1 MRRARLLAAVEGP
14 GREAAVVALLLLLIR
29 PALLPDPR
37 PVVGS
42 LNDDAIYV
50 ALGRAIA
57 EGHGYRSLYL
67 PGDPV
72 QVRYPPTLPAV
83 LAVLWRIGGTL
94 DAVTELALALNAV
107 LIALAAGL
115 LYWLART
122 RLRLHPALAAA
133 FVVGPF
139 LLDASLLY
147 SRLILSEPYF
157 VAGWAAALALGY
169 RAAEQEPGPCRVVTA
184 LALGLVLAA
193 TALARSQALALVP
206 ALLAALVAKRVD
218 ARALTAATAGALA
231 PLAAWHWVHARWV
244 AAGPL
249 STAADEVSYVAWT
262 GIESASS
269 AIRTVVGA
277 AVLNAANY
285 TVIFSRYFGDL
296 VLGGF
301 LVVVSLAALAVAGA
315 LRRFRS
321 DPGLVL
327 GTSAAA
333 AITAA
338 WPFTQDRLVLPLL
351 PFIGMLAA
359 TEVARLLRST
369 APRGRIILAALLCA
383 AAASVAIRQ
392 VTIRH
397 HVNARLA
404 AGMAADYYTPT
415 DYVQRTS
422 RLLVALTDWVRANTR
437 PEDRIMAALPGG
449 VYLHTG
455 RKAVPAGPVQPMIG
469 RRLFR
474 TPGAYLA
481 GQILAERP
489 TVLVVHEPRRGR
501 ADIARDV
508 DAVLA
513 RCPGVLTPLPTT
525 PAGFAA
531 SYRIRADA
539 SCLAPIARGD
549 AAGEARGP
557 MDHRAGET
565 G

>member
-1 MRRARLLAAVEGP
+1 MRRARLPAAVAGP
-14 GREAAVVALLLLLIR
+14 GREAALVALLLLLIR

-37 PVVGS
+37 PAVGS

-72 QVRYPPTLPAV
+72 QVRYPPALPAV
-83 LAVLWRIGGTL
+83 LAVLWRTGGTL
-94 DAVTELALALNAV
+94 DAVTELALALNAA

-122 RLRLHPALAAA
+122 RLRLHPALAAG

-169 RAAEQEPGPCRVVTA
+169 RVAEQEPGHRRVVTA
-184 LALGLVLAA
+184 LALGLILAA
-193 TALARSQALALVP
+193 TALARSQGLALVP
-206 ALLAALVAKRVD
+206 ALLAALVLKRVD
-218 ARALTAATAGALA
+218 ARALTAAAAGALV
-231 PLAAWHWVHARWV
+231 PIAAWQWVHARWV

-262 GIESASS
+262 GIESVGS
-269 AIRTVVGA
+269 AIQTVVGA
-277 AVLNAANY
+277 AVLNALRY
-285 TVIFSRYFGDL
+285 TVIFSEYFGDL
-296 VLGGF
+296 VLAG
-301 LVVVSLAALAVAGA
+301 LLLVVSLVVLAVGGA
-315 LRRFRS
+315 ARRFRS

-327 GTSAAA
+327 GTAAA
-333 AITAA
+333 AALTAA

-351 PFIGMLAA
+351 PFIGLLAGS
-359 TEVARLLRST
+359 EVARLLRS
-369 APRGRIILAALLCA
+369 ANPRGRVIVAALLCA

-392 VTIRH
+392 VTLRH

-404 AGMAADYYTPT
+404 AGAAADYYTPT
-415 DYVQRTS
+415 DYVRRTS
-422 RLLVALTDWVRANTR
+422 RLLLGLTEWVRANTL
-437 PEDRIMAALPGG
+437 PGDRIMVALPGG

-455 RKAVPAGPVQPMIG
+455 RKALPAAPAQPIIG
-469 RRLFR
+469 RRSFH

-481 GQILAERP
+481 GQILAEQP
-489 TVLVVHEPRRGR
+489 TILVVHWSRRSR
-501 ADIARDV
+501 ADIARDA
-508 DAVLA
+508 DAVRA
-513 RCPGVLTPLPTT
+513 RCPGVLTPLRPAPT
-525 PAGFAA
+525 GFLA
-531 SYRIRADA
+531 SYRIRADS
-539 SCLAPIARGD
+539 SCLGALVRGT
-549 AAGEARGP
+549 AGGQAER
-557 MDHRAGET
+557 R
-565 G
+565 